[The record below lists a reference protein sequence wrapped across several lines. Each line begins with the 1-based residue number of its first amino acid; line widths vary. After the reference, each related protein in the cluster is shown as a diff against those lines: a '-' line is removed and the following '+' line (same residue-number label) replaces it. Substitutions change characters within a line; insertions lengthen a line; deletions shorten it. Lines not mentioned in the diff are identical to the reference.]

1 MDIYSPFAT
10 VVWNTSIKVISLLP
24 KYNEILKDD
33 NALAFTAKYK
43 KFHIIMFLLKKKA
56 FINENYITN
65 SLDIDKKDDRKTALY
80 FVKKGWADI
89 FKYLPKSRVNCNLK
103 ANKEKTLLEKFFKIK
118 DIKLLKVL
126 KGQIL

>member
-1 MDIYSPFAT
+1 
-10 VVWNTSIKVISLLP
+10 
-24 KYNEILKDD
+24 
-33 NALAFTAKYK
+33 
-43 KFHIIMFLLKKKA
+43 MFLLKKEA

-65 SLDIDKKDDRKTALY
+65 SLDIDKKDNKKTALY
-80 FVKKGWADI
+80 FVKKSWVDI
-89 FKYLPKSRVNCNLK
+89 FKYLPKSGVNCNLK